1 MHRNTSETESL
12 NGSCEV
18 WFSSVTGFSGQAS
31 SRQQKHDLI
40 RSRIVFQLDSAISMH
55 CIEAASPSSRV
66 LEWMIGHIVPL
77 TCPPVWSEAILFR
90 QNIKR
95 IYLLNSRLP
104 HAVLKIPILLSETQ
118 IAPIDRAVEDF
129 HGTPRKYL
137 YGPMQAQLAI
147 I

>member
-1 MHRNTSETESL
+1 M
-12 NGSCEV
+12 
-18 WFSSVTGFSGQAS
+18 
-31 SRQQKHDLI
+31 
-40 RSRIVFQLDSAISMH
+40 FQPHSAISM
-55 CIEAASPSSRV
+55 CCLIAANPSIKV
-66 LEWMIGHIVPL
+66 LEWMKGHVVPL
-77 TCPPVWSEAILFR
+77 TSPPVWSVAILFR
-90 QNIKR
+90 QNIIR
-95 IYLLNSRLP
+95 IYLRNSRLP